1 MTTPLWTDG
10 RIKGALIGNLLI
22 DSEVTPVLDEGAAL
36 NMRDEYEAEIARL
49 KAQLATTWQPIEAQ
63 TMTERRTI
71 NCACA
76 NGCQDTAIVYPND
89 ILQVVNKAEQRYADI
104 KLPANVRLCEQVIA

>member
-49 KAQLATTWQPIEAQ
+49 KAQLATTWQPVADGDAIISKRSLYKGLGIDGNRLYITQ
-63 TMTERRTI
+63 TNGAKDSIYLTE
-71 NCACA
+71 
-76 NGCQDTAIVYPND
+76 D
-89 ILQVVNKAEQRYADI
+89 L
-104 KLPANVRLCEQVIA
+104 RLCRKVKR

>member
-49 KAQLATTWQPIEAQ
+49 KAQLATTWQPVADGDAIIPKRSLYKGLGIDGNRLYITQ
-63 TMTERRTI
+63 TNGAKDSIYLTE
-71 NCACA
+71 
-76 NGCQDTAIVYPND
+76 D
-89 ILQVVNKAEQRYADI
+89 L
-104 KLPANVRLCEQVIA
+104 RLCRKVKR